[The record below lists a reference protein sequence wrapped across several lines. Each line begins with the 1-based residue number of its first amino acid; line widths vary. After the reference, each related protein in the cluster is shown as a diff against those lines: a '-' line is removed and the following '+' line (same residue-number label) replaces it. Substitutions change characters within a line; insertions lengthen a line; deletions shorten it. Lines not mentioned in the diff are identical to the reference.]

1 MAVGVRI
8 RSAEEIQA
16 ALGERAV
23 GHVRAATADDAV
35 AGVQAQV
42 VVEPTTEDEVAAVL
56 SYADAEGLK
65 VLVRGGGTQL
75 GMGYPPTGGDI
86 LLSTR
91 GLDKLVE
98 HEPGDMT
105 ATAEAGMT
113 LADFQTTL
121 GRAGQWLALDPALP
135 AATTIGGVVA
145 TAVSG
150 AHRLRYGGVRDQ
162 IIGVRIVRA
171 DGTIA
176 KGGGKVVKNVAGFD
190 LPKLFTG
197 SLGTLGV
204 IVSATFR
211 LYPRAAS
218 ARTVLLHTAS
228 FGPLCDLA
236 VKLLNTTLV
245 PSALTIGGSTST
257 ADSVLAMRFEGSVA
271 AADAQAAEVGAFAG
285 GLGGTAEIL
294 TGDQEADYWRAAMA
308 GPVVAADAGVMI
320 RLKASLLPSTIHPW
334 LNTLRDRATRLAVQG
349 VWCAHAGHGLVDLR
363 FTGEPAALRAIVADL
378 RAAAVAHGGSLVVTD
393 APPAVLAVVDPW
405 GASPALAIMRRVKAQ
420 FDPHA
425 TLNPGRF
432 VGGI

>member
-1 MAVGVRI
+1 MAIAVGTLSV
-8 RSAEEIQA
+8 
-16 ALGERAV
+16 ALGERAG

-35 AGVQAQV
+35 VGVQPKV
-42 VVEPTTEDEVAAVL
+42 VVEPTTEEEVAAVL

-75 GMGYPPTGGDI
+75 RAGHPPTGGDI

-91 GLDKLVE
+91 GLAKLVE

-113 LADFQTTL
+113 LADFQMTL

-135 AATTIGGVVA
+135 PATTIGGVVA

-190 LPKLFTG
+190 LPKIFTG
-197 SLGTLGV
+197 SFGTLGV

-211 LYPRAAS
+211 LYPKAAS
-218 ARTVLLHTAS
+218 ARTVLLYAS
-228 FGPLCDLA
+228 AFGPLCDLA

-245 PSALTIGGSTST
+245 PSALTINGSTD
-257 ADSVLAMRFEGSVA
+257 ADACVLAMRFEGSA
-271 AADAQAAEVGAFAG
+271 AAAEAQAAEVGGYAA
-285 GLGGTAEIL
+285 GLGGSAEVL
-294 TGDQEADYWRAAMA
+294 AGDQEADYWRAATA
-308 GPVVAADAGVMI
+308 RPVLSAAAADTI
-320 RLKASLLPSTIHPW
+320 RLKVSLLPTSIRPW
-334 LNTLRDRATRLAVQG
+334 LNTLRDRATRLG
-349 VWCAHAGHGLVDLR
+349 VDGAWSAHAGHGLIDLR
-363 FTGEPAALRAIVADL
+363 FSGEPAALRAIVADL
-378 RAAAVAHGGSLVVTD
+378 RAAAVAYGGSLVVTE
-393 APPAVLAVVDPW
+393 APQAILAVVDPW
-405 GASPALAIMRRVKAQ
+405 GASPALAIMRRVKEQ

>member
-1 MAVGVRI
+1 
-8 RSAEEIQA
+8 
-16 ALGERAV
+16 
-23 GHVRAATADDAV
+23 VRAATADDAV
-35 AGVQAQV
+35 AGVQPKV
-42 VVEPTTEDEVAAVL
+42 VVEPTTEEEVAAIL
-56 SYADAEGLK
+56 AYADAEGLK

-75 GMGYPPTGGDI
+75 GMGHPPTGGDI

-91 GLDKLVE
+91 GLATLVE

-113 LADFQTTL
+113 LADFQAEL

-135 AATTIGGVVA
+135 PATTIGGIVA

-211 LYPRAAS
+211 LYPKAAS
-218 ARTVLLHTAS
+218 ASTVLLHTSAYS
-228 FGPLCDLA
+228 PLCNLA
-236 VKLLNTTLV
+236 VKLLNSTLV
-245 PSALTIGGSTST
+245 PSTLTISGSTD
-257 ADSVLAMRFEGSVA
+257 ADACVLAVRFEGSA
-271 AADAQAAEVGAFAG
+271 TASEAQASEVGAFAS
-285 GLGGTAEIL
+285 GLGGNAEIL
-294 TGDQEADYWRAAMA
+294 AGDEEVDYWRAVVA
-308 GPVVAADAGVMI
+308 GPVIAASATDTI
-320 RLKASLLPSTIHPW
+320 RLKVSLLPTTILPW
-334 LNTLRDRATRLAVQG
+334 LATLRDRAARLAIAG
-349 VWCAHAGHGLVDLR
+349 AWIAHAGHGLVDLR

-393 APPAVLAVVDPW
+393 APPAILNLVDPW
-405 GASPALAIMRRVKAQ
+405 GASPALAIMRRVKEQ

>member
-1 MAVGVRI
+1 
-8 RSAEEIQA
+8 
-16 ALGERAV
+16 
-23 GHVRAATADDAV
+23 
-35 AGVQAQV
+35 
-42 VVEPTTEDEVAAVL
+42 VVEPTTEEEVAAVL
-56 SYADAEGLK
+56 AYADAEGLK

-75 GMGYPPTGGDI
+75 GTGHPPTGGDI

-91 GLDKLVE
+91 GLAKLVE

-113 LADFQTTL
+113 LADFQTAL

-135 AATTIGGVVA
+135 PATTIGGVVA

-150 AHRLRYGGVRDQ
+150 PHRLRYGGVRDQ

-190 LPKLFTG
+190 LPKVFTG
-197 SLGTLGV
+197 SFGTLGV

-211 LYPRAAS
+211 LYPKAAS
-218 ARTVLLHTAS
+218 ARTVLLYTSA

-245 PSALTIGGSTST
+245 PSALTINGSTDT
-257 ADSVLAMRFEGSVA
+257 DACALAMRFEGSTA
-271 AADAQAAEVGAFAG
+271 AAEAQAAEVGAYAA

-294 TGDQEADYWRAAMA
+294 AGDQEADYWRAATA
-308 GPVVAADAGVMI
+308 RPVLSDPAADTI
-320 RLKASLLPSTIHPW
+320 RLKVSLLPTTIPPW
-334 LNTLRDRATRLAVQG
+334 LTTLHDRATRLAVQG
-349 VWCAHAGHGLVDLR
+349 AWSAHAGHGLIDLR
-363 FTGEPAALRAIVADL
+363 FSGEPAALRAIVADL

-393 APPAVLAVVDPW
+393 APPAILAVVDPW
-405 GASPALAIMRRVKAQ
+405 GASPALAIMRRVKEQ